1 MYFSF
6 FDKYKIFRISTET
19 SKNNGINTIIV
30 NNGENKPVIWL
41 KMHDMQDELGVKNIS
56 DLTIKEIKGI
66 FNSRNSTKNKLKNM
80 KDRLVMDL
88 FTFIKNLF

>member
-30 NNGENKPVIWL
+30 NNGEK
-41 KMHDMQDELGVKNIS
+41 
-56 DLTIKEIKGI
+56 
-66 FNSRNSTKNKLKNM
+66 
-80 KDRLVMDL
+80 
-88 FTFIKNLF
+88 

>member
-66 FNSRNSTKNKLKNM
+66 FNSRNSTKNKLKNI